1 MRWKYGFFHGPPDGR
16 IRWHAPRRE
25 TILWLIAADA
35 EKCVTSPAI
44 FAQAPTLA
52 RVRSS
57 LSAWPAH
64 PFLARLSANHWASER
79 AAREAP
85 TMCAY
90 ISCRRSGVVIFM
102 ELISRGTR
110 VPLLGSRAVRLV
122 IIDHFALISL
132 EWKLERISREDSI
145 SRHSS
150 CHITVYL

>member
-1 MRWKYGFFHGPPDGR
+1 
-16 IRWHAPRRE
+16 
-25 TILWLIAADA
+25 
-35 EKCVTSPAI
+35 
-44 FAQAPTLA
+44 
-52 RVRSS
+52 
-57 LSAWPAH
+57 
-64 PFLARLSANHWASER
+64 
-79 AAREAP
+79 
-85 TMCAY
+85 MCAY